1 MSVEM
6 RPQPTARPL
15 IGCVVATAVIAPLVL
30 LMGCGGIADLSSGL
44 PPAKL
49 GEELSASELEQLCRA
64 IEGYTERH
72 PMDET
77 AGCRGLGLSSTS
89 GTLRL
94 EDTKY
99 VCQSGYESCISDGG
113 PLRTF
118 CDGLRP
124 EDYTLRNCTST
135 VAEIE
140 DCLAI
145 DIVRTTEIANDLR
158 YCDEI
163 DLDYV
168 AQFHQ
173 VLFPEMRTPEGCEL
187 VRQNCPAV
195 L

>member
-1 MSVEM
+1 M
-6 RPQPTARPL
+6 
-15 IGCVVATAVIAPLVL
+15 I
-30 LMGCGGIADLSSGL
+30 GCGGVVDLRSGL
-44 PPAKL
+44 PPDTL
-49 GEELSASELEQLCRA
+49 GEDLTVPELEQLCRA
-64 IEGYTERH
+64 IEGYAERY
-72 PMDET
+72 PLEET

-89 GTLRL
+89 GALSL
-94 EDTKY
+94 EETKY
-99 VCQSGYESCISDGG
+99 VCQGGYDSCISDGG

-118 CDGLRP
+118 CDGLIP

-145 DIVRTTEIANDLR
+145 DIVRSTEIANSLR

-168 AQFHQ
+168 AEFHQ
-173 VLFPEMRTPEGCEL
+173 VLSREMRTPEGCES